1 MNELKFNDYMI
12 SFLPGLCYEVL
23 CDEDNILEYF
33 DVKKHQ
39 EKIQSFE
46 HISIGGLIS
55 KSFSLWPKSPWNK
68 VPNDYCQI
76 FNKRASWVEFFIYY
90 MKKCKQGGEGGVSKT
105 KKSIIFW
112 EGLLRIYEL

>member
-46 HISIGGLIS
+46 HVSIGGLLNL
-55 KSFSLWPKSPWNK
+55 KKFFTLAK
-68 VPNDYCQI
+68 I
-76 FNKRASWVEFFIYY
+76 F
-90 MKKCKQGGEGGVSKT
+90 
-105 KKSIIFW
+105 KKSTKL
-112 EGLLRIYEL
+112 GP

>member
-46 HISIGGLIS
+46 HISNLDFA
-55 KSFSLWPKSPWNK
+55 KE
-68 VPNDYCQI
+68 
-76 FNKRASWVEFFIYY
+76 FNEEVL
-90 MKKCKQGGEGGVSKT
+90 KT
-105 KKSIIFW
+105 EIKTDFESTTIDIIVDNQEEVRVQKYF
-112 EGLLRIYEL
+112 LSYICRYPP

>member
-23 CDEDNILEYF
+23 CDEDNTLEYF

-46 HISIGGLIS
+46 HISNLDFA
-55 KSFSLWPKSPWNK
+55 KE
-68 VPNDYCQI
+68 
-76 FNKRASWVEFFIYY
+76 FNEEVLKTEIKTDFESTTVDIIVDNQEEVRVQKYFLNYICIYP
-90 MKKCKQGGEGGVSKT
+90 
-105 KKSIIFW
+105 
-112 EGLLRIYEL
+112 L

>member
-23 CDEDNILEYF
+23 CEEDNILEYF

-46 HISIGGLIS
+46 HISNLDFAKEFNEEVLKPEIKTDFESTRVDIIVDNQEEVRVPKYFFKLHLQIS
-55 KSFSLWPKSPWNK
+55 PIDLDLMYLQS
-68 VPNDYCQI
+68 C
-76 FNKRASWVEFFIYY
+76 A
-90 MKKCKQGGEGGVSKT
+90 
-105 KKSIIFW
+105 
-112 EGLLRIYEL
+112 